1 MIESNNEV
9 KSFDFTPDL
18 SNPKENLRKKTTI
31 TIDENVAQYLEKKR
45 LSGVNVSAFINKLI
59 QDRAEVESALRL
71 DKYGFMPA
79 EFVSM
84 PLLLHKGMADFINLL
99 ELQVGA
105 IPIANKIAELLA
117 QDSCGLLA
125 GDCNVYGSVENL
137 PNALARFAR
146 AFNKLLEKDNR

>member
-1 MIESNNEV
+1 MTENNSRG
-9 KSFDFTPDL
+9 KSFDFAPDL
-18 SNPKENLRKKTTI
+18 SSPKENLKKKTTI
-31 TIDENVAQYLEKKR
+31 TIDEDVAQFLEKKR
-45 LSGVNVSAFINKLI
+45 LSGVNISAFVNKLL
-59 QDRAEVESALRL
+59 QERAEVESALRL

-79 EFVSM
+79 GFIQV
-84 PLLLHKGMADFINLL
+84 PLLLHKEMADFLNLL

-117 QDSCGLLA
+117 QDSCGFLA

-146 AFNKLLEKDNR
+146 AFKQLSEKDDR